1 MIEDVKSRSRVA
13 WMTVSQS
20 VPLSVEDGVVVA
32 AVSDAGAVTHFR
44 KTAYPALVGEAL
56 LAVLRTD
63 LTFELVLDPGRSAA
77 GAATGTVAGPAGGS
91 GPRPATTPQPT
102 APGAPSAAA
111 TRTTATDAPP
121 PPDAPPEPP
130 PMDDENVEDSLDAVA
145 QLRGVALI
153 EAELGGEKIDEYE
166 E

>member
-1 MIEDVKSRSRVA
+1 VENVKSRSRVA

-20 VPLSVEDGVVVA
+20 VPLSVEGGVVVA
-32 AVSDAGAVTHFR
+32 AVADAGAVNHFS
-44 KTAYPALVGEAL
+44 KTAYPTLVAEAM

-63 LTFELVLDPGRSAA
+63 LTFELILDPGRSA
-77 GAATGTVAGPAGGS
+77 GARGGPAAPAPTAAAGVA
-91 GPRPATTPQPT
+91 PATPPR
-102 APGAPSAAA
+102 APVPGE
-111 TRTTATDAPP
+111 TPP
-121 PPDAPPEPP
+121 PAEQPASPEPT
-130 PMDDENVEDSLDAVA
+130 DEDVADSRDASV